1 MATSDPPQ
9 LSVVIPAFNE
19 ERRLGATLE
28 RVAAYLADQP
38 LEWELLVVDDG
49 SMDGTAALVERAS
62 VAEPRMRL
70 VRVGR
75 NRGKGN
81 AVRAGFL
88 EASGE
93 HVLFSDADLSTPI
106 EEVERLRAALRA
118 NPESRPRAD
127 IAIGSRALP
136 DSDVR
141 VRQNIVR
148 QTMGKTFNLI
158 VRLAT
163 GLSIHDT
170 QCGFKLFHRE
180 AAMPIFR
187 AQRLEGFAFDVELLF
202 LARRRGLHV
211 AEVPVAW
218 INSADSRVH
227 VVRDSL
233 RMLRDVL
240 RIRLNALLG
249 RYDAVLPER
258 S

>member
-19 ERRLGATLE
+19 ERRLGSTLE
-28 RVAAYLADQP
+28 RVVTYFSAQPFAWEVLA
-38 LEWELLVVDDG
+38 VDDG
-49 SMDGTAALVERAS
+49 SADGTAALVERSS
-62 VAEPRMRL
+62 VAEPRVRL
-70 VRVGR
+70 VRVGS

-88 EASGE
+88 EARGE
-93 HVLFSDADLSTPI
+93 LVLFSDADLSTPI
-106 EEVERLRAALRA
+106 EEFERLRVALDGL
-118 NPESRPRAD
+118 PPRD

-141 VRQNIVR
+141 VRQNIIR

-163 GLSIHDT
+163 GLSLHDT
-170 QCGFKLFHRE
+170 QCGFKLFRRE
-180 AAMPIFR
+180 SAQRVFR

-202 LARRRGLHV
+202 LANRHGLSI

-218 INSADSRVH
+218 INSPDSRVH
-227 VVRDSL
+227 VVRDSA
-233 RMLRDVL
+233 RMFRDVL

-249 RYDAVLPER
+249 RYEDDASTR
-258 S
+258 AGGHD